1 MLKRQQ
7 MPTERELDTAIF
19 WRFSLEDL
27 RAVFG
32 RDNEIVE
39 SISRLVGL
47 TPPVPRVTS
56 LEEKLLG
63 G

>member
-1 MLKRQQ
+1 
-7 MPTERELDTAIF
+7 MPTAAERALDTAYF

-27 RAVFG
+27 RDIG
-32 RDNEIVE
+32 LDNEIVE

>member
-1 MLKRQQ
+1 
-7 MPTERELDTAIF
+7 MPTERELNDAIF

-27 RAVFG
+27 RDIG
-32 RDNEIVE
+32 LDNEIVE

>member
-1 MLKRQQ
+1 
-7 MPTERELDTAIF
+7 MPTERERELDVALF

-27 RAVFG
+27 RDIG
-32 RDNEIVE
+32 LDNEIVE

>member
-1 MLKRQQ
+1 

-27 RAVFG
+27 RAIG
-32 RDNEIVE
+32 LDNEIVE
-39 SISRLVGL
+39 GISRLLDPAGAASD
-47 TPPVPRVTS
+47 RA
-56 LEEKLLG
+56 EELLG